1 MTGAD
6 SRTAEHF
13 CAAFGLQA
21 GPPAGPRA
29 TIRAV
34 SRGAMGQ
41 IWRLDLGTERY
52 AVKEL
57 FWDCGEEAVRR
68 EAALTAHLAAAGIR
82 LPRSLPGSDGRL
94 LVRLPADLGGRWLRL
109 YQWADGVPVD
119 LADADTARAVG
130 DLLGRLHAHAAPPEG
145 EIDPWYETVPDPAA
159 WGELADAARAQGAPW
174 GPVLASRVALLLD
187 LAELVTPAALDRQI
201 TCHRDLHPDNVL
213 VGGSGELILLDWDDV
228 GPACPDRE
236 LAEVL
241 ALWYAYDG
249 PADRAAVSRALAAY
263 RAAGGPGRL
272 RDERSFGM
280 LIACRLNFLQAQA
293 RVALDQAAA
302 AEHRQYASGEVSDTL
317 GHLPTFTMIA
327 ELIGLAGA
335 G

>member
-1 MTGAD
+1 VIRAD
-6 SRTAEHF
+6 RTTAEHF
-13 CAAFGLQA
+13 CAAFGLAA
-21 GPPAGPRA
+21 GPQA
-29 TIRAV
+29 TISAV

-41 IWRLDLGTERY
+41 IWRLEAGTERY

-57 FWDCGEEAVRR
+57 FWESGEEQVRR
-68 EAALTAHLAAAGIR
+68 EAALTAQLAAAGIR
-82 LPRSLPGSDGRL
+82 LPRSLPGRDGRF

-109 YQWADGVPVD
+109 YQWIDGVPVD
-119 LADADTARAVG
+119 LADAGTARSVG
-130 DLLGRLHAHAAPPEG
+130 DLLGRLHAHAAAPEG

-159 WGELADAARAQGAPW
+159 WGELADAARAQGAQW
-174 GPVLASRVALLLD
+174 GPVLASRAALLLD

-213 VGGSGELILLDWDDV
+213 ADGSGELILLDWDDV

-236 LAEVL
+236 LAKLL
-241 ALWYAYDG
+241 AEWYAYDG
-249 PADRAAVSRALAAY
+249 AADRAAVRRALAAY

-293 RVALDQAAA
+293 SVALDPGAA
-302 AEHRQYASGEVSDTL
+302 AEHRQYACGEISDTL
-317 GHLPTFTMIA
+317 QHLPTFTMMA